1 MKQGLVRV
9 VENRLLWSDVQLL
22 AFDAPEFAVA
32 MHPGQLALVR
42 DPATIE
48 PYLRRKVWLY
58 QVNGE
63 RVAFTLS
70 TRDPLAS
77 LWHSGHTL
85 DLLGPVGRALEF
97 DPNARHVLLI
107 GEGTRVAAL
116 FPMAQQAI
124 QENRAVVLFSR
135 PDSRGDVFP
144 AHLLPPEIEYHTGGD
159 LPCAEL
165 ITWADAIVANGREQL
180 YSELKD
186 GIRAARYRLERGL
199 ARVLFDEPIPCGTGA
214 CYACAVKTARGVRLA
229 CIDGPAFDL
238 MDWGW

>member
-1 MKQGLVRV
+1 MKQGLVRIA
-9 VENRLLWSDVQLL
+9 ENRLLWSDVQLL

-42 DPATIE
+42 DPATID
-48 PYLRRKVWLY
+48 PYLRRKAWLY

-63 RVAFTLS
+63 RVTFTLS
-70 TRDPLAS
+70 TCDS
-77 LWHSGHTL
+77 LVSQWRTGDTL
-85 DLLGPVGRALEF
+85 DLLGPVGRTLEF
-97 DPNARHVLLI
+97 APNAQHVLLI

-116 FPMAQQAI
+116 LPMAQQAI

-135 PDSRGDVFP
+135 TNSKDDAFP
-144 AHLLPPEIEYHTGGD
+144 AHLLLPEIEYHTGGD
-159 LPCAEL
+159 LPGGDL
-165 ITWADAIVANGREQL
+165 ITWADAIVANGSDQL

-199 ARVLFDEPIPCGTGA
+199 ARVLFDEQIPCGTGA
-214 CYACAVKTARGVRLA
+214 CYACAVKTARRVRLA
-229 CIDGPAFDL
+229 CVDGPAFDL